1 MKNRAFIRIVVLA
14 AIFAWPAVESY
25 RYFVARKQLAAS
37 EELRVATSEQV
48 AQVRAKYSAV
58 ARTVLVSPKAKP

>member
-1 MKNRAFIRIVVLA
+1 MKNRPFIRIVVLA

-25 RYFVARKQLAAS
+25 RYVVAKKQLAAS
-37 EELRVATSEQV
+37 EELRFATGEQV
-48 AQVRAKYSAV
+48 AQARAKHSAT